1 MKNTVRVVAAVV
13 NTAELTLYIDD
24 GSILKIPQGDPRLR
38 KIIDAVTP
46 IVAAGGIAEISLDEH
61 NHYKE
66 FEEKTNGLVQFFKV
80 AKNKLASFFKQEA
93 KKEVVPQVIGSI
105 PQEKPATEPKTEVKT
120 SAEVQKLNSAVD
132 EIMKH
137 AKPVHS
143 NDQLKEEETVIAVV
157 DKKVIPDVQNIKGQI
172 TASLQ
177 TGTKGVEAFMARV
190 AAVASKRNHSAQD
203 LMKFLQKGDLPIA
216 DDGSIIIYKVLR
228 LKSNGKHTYVDC
240 HTRNVPQ
247 RVGSYVHM
255 DESLVDPNRRNECSN
270 GLHVARRGYVGG
282 FSGDVCVI
290 AKVAPEDV
298 IAVPQ
303 YDANKMRVCGYH
315 ILFQLSDD
323 DFQKLRKNQPIT
335 DTADGKLLIGR
346 AIAGDHPPPIEN
358 VKITEHG
365 GRGIQITPLQAA
377 KAPVVEVKPAV
388 ALNVNGEVNAIQAD
402 VVSPIDVS
410 RMVTEGKLGNQVPEE
425 PQTSVK
431 EADLVPPVPTVPET
445 KLGAPKPDVTPVAT
459 AIQAVATSKG
469 MKMAKVPLAP
479 APTPVTKLIP
489 ASPDHAPGGAHH
501 KTATKSV
508 AKELVNKV
516 PEIKKAKESL
526 PQKSGP
532 RQQIRDLFDK
542 KILNIGQAEA
552 VLKIKK
558 AAKKSWEALGVTEEE
573 QKLLERYLGK

>member
-1 MKNTVRVVAAVV
+1 
-13 NTAELTLYIDD
+13 
-24 GSILKIPQGDPRLR
+24 
-38 KIIDAVTP
+38 
-46 IVAAGGIAEISLDEH
+46 
-61 NHYKE
+61 
-66 FEEKTNGLVQFFKV
+66 
-80 AKNKLASFFKQEA
+80 
-93 KKEVVPQVIGSI
+93 
-105 PQEKPATEPKTEVKT
+105 
-120 SAEVQKLNSAVD
+120 
-132 EIMKH
+132 
-137 AKPVHS
+137 
-143 NDQLKEEETVIAVV
+143 
-157 DKKVIPDVQNIKGQI
+157 
-172 TASLQ
+172 
-177 TGTKGVEAFMARV
+177 MARV

-228 LKSNGKHTYVDC
+228 SKSNGKHTYVDC
-240 HTRNVPQ
+240 HTKNVPQ

-255 DESLVDPNRRNECSN
+255 AESLVDPDRRNECSN

-315 ILFQLSDD
+315 ILFELSDD
-323 DFQKLRKNQPIT
+323 DFKKLKKNQPIT
-335 DTADGKLLIGR
+335 DTTEGKLLVGR

-358 VKITEHG
+358 VKITEHH
-365 GRGIQITPLQAA
+365 GRGIVITSLQVA

-388 ALNVNGEVNAIQAD
+388 AFNVNGEVNAIQAD
-402 VVSPIDVS
+402 VVSPVDVS

-445 KLGAPKPDVTPVAT
+445 KLEAPKPDVTPVAT

-479 APTPVTKLIP
+479 APAPVTKLIP
-489 ASPDHAPGGAHH
+489 ASPDHAPGDARH
-501 KTATKSV
+501 KPATKPV
-508 AKELVNKV
+508 VEKPANKV
-516 PEIKKAKESL
+516 PDVKKAKESS
-526 PQKSGP
+526 PQKGGP
-532 RQQIRDLFDK
+532 RQQIRDLFVK

-573 QKLLERYLGK
+573 QKLLEKYLGK